1 MWSSVLLLKIS
12 LHSLQFFC
20 VTLSKIRLVSSVL
33 VDKAFKIKTS
43 IQHPSCTYLKVM
55 VTNIGKLYFCMPSQI
70 FMHCFY
76 FYMYVFFL
84 ICF

>member
-12 LHSLQFFC
+12 LHSLQ
-20 VTLSKIRLVSSVL
+20 RLVSSVL